1 MSPLSLNIK
10 LNDRRYWSAH
20 THSRFS
26 ANDALPSVPD
36 MVRRAKALG
45 YRGLGLTDHGNM
57 SGTVQL
63 YKECK
68 KAGIKPFPGT
78 EIYLVKDRG
87 DKKAKRY
94 HAGLIAYTTQGY
106 RNLVHINT
114 RMHQQFYNKPLLDLA
129 DLADLHDQG
138 RTEGIALMTGCFF
151 GMVIQTLIQDGYD
164 ACEQLVAAFA
174 SWFDTYVEIQMH
186 EIDHGEDVMPEH
198 MIAYELMRI
207 ATALD
212 LPVIITQDSHYT
224 YPEDRE
230 AHNAIKNLVSWGTEQ
245 DDSVFP
251 GDGFHMASEQWMK
264 EHHAPGIFEAG
275 LTGLDELIEK
285 HDMVIP
291 EMDEYDYRVPK
302 VSQDPMGII
311 RKRCE
316 KALAE
321 RGKNTKAYRDQ
332 LETELEILDVSRM
345 GDYIVLVA
353 EVCDHMRE
361 VAMFFQIR
369 GSAGGSLVCWLMDI
383 TNLDPLHWQLR
394 FDRFLTKDRMKPP
407 DIDIDVENDR
417 RQELIAWIGSRFAVV
432 QICTFGTYSIAGEEG
447 DTKGS
452 LRVKYLSRKRKT
464 TGEAD
469 WSKVTRAE
477 RDQLD
482 DLASRNL
489 ISSYGVHAAGL
500 VVCSS
505 RTELEELVPMQWVAS
520 SKTMVSQYD
529 GHDCEAIGVVKLDV
543 LGVKTLSVLRRTIL
557 NLGRRPE
564 DGLDFIPLNDRATLK
579 MVSSGDTDGVF
590 QLEGYTSAKNITRL
604 RPSKLGD
611 VVAAMAL
618 FRPGVM
624 NSGAMDSYIARKHG
638 RETLQPRHQIIEKFT
653 KVTFGILLYQDQ
665 VIEILRELG
674 FNADDMQ
681 EFLTAV
687 KASNKNVAA
696 ARVTMEKYEP
706 IVQQMCHD
714 AGMTER
720 DIKWLWEALDAFAEY
735 SFNRAHATIYGIT
748 AYRCAYLAAHHPV
761 EFHAALLA
769 VAAGTDKEQKYISTT
784 VRRGVKL
791 LKPDVNSSAVTYTV
805 DPQGRGVRKG
815 LVSIKGIGQAVAS
828 AIIPQQPFTCMDDF
842 VERVNPSVV
851 SGIID
856 FRKDG
861 SLETGKMQILNEA
874 GALKSL
880 L

>member
-1 MSPLSLNIK
+1 
-10 LNDRRYWSAH
+10 
-20 THSRFS
+20 
-26 ANDALPSVPD
+26 
-36 MVRRAKALG
+36 MVSRAKALG

-57 SGTVQL
+57 SGSVQL

-78 EIYLVKDRG
+78 EIYLVKDRA

-114 RMHQQFYNKPLLDLA
+114 RMHRQFHNKPLLDLA

-138 RTEGIALMTGCFF
+138 RTEGIALMTGCYF
-151 GMVIQTLIQDGYD
+151 GMVIQTLIKDGYD
-164 ACEQLVAAFA
+164 PARQLVAALA
-174 SWFDTYVEIQMH
+174 SWFDTYVEIQYH
-186 EIDHGEDVMPEH
+186 NIDHPFEEGTAMALQVERFSIKDSERE
-198 MIAYELMRI
+198 IAYCLLHI
-207 ATALD
+207 AEDLD

-224 YPEDRE
+224 YPQDRP
-230 AHNAIKNLVSWGTEQ
+230 AQDALKNLVSWGTEQ
-245 DDSVFP
+245 DDSIFP
-251 GDGFHMASEQWMK
+251 GDGFHMASEQWMRD
-264 EHHAPGIFEAG
+264 HHTPEIFEAG
-275 LTGLDELIEK
+275 LQGLDRLISK

-291 EMDEYDYRVPK
+291 EMEEYHYRIPK
-302 VSQDPMGII
+302 ISTDPLAVI
-311 RKRCE
+311 RERCE
-316 KALAE
+316 STLME
-321 RGKNTKAYRDQ
+321 RGLYTKQYLEQ
-332 LETELEILDVSRM
+332 LDAEMEILEAARM

-361 VAMFFQIR
+361 VNMFFQIR

-383 TNLDPLHWQLR
+383 TNVNPLKWKLR

-417 RQELIAWIGSRFAVV
+417 RQELLEWMGTRFAVI

-469 WSKVTRAE
+469 WSKITKDE

-482 DLASRNL
+482 DLAGRNL
-489 ISSYGVHAAGL
+489 VSSYGVHAAG
-500 VVCSS
+500 VIVTTS
-505 RTELEELVPMQWVAS
+505 RTELEDMMPFQWVAS

-529 GHDCEAIGVVKLDV
+529 GKDTESIGLVKLDV
-543 LGVKTLSVLRRTIL
+543 LGVKTLSVLRRTIVNMGL
-557 NLGRRPE
+557 DPA
-564 DGLDFIPLNDRATLK
+564 DGLDFIPFGDRQTLQMISK
-579 MVSSGDTDGVF
+579 GDTDGVF

-604 RPSKLGD
+604 RPSKIGD
-611 VVAAMAL
+611 VIAAMAL

-624 NSGAMDSYIARKHG
+624 NSGAMDTYLARKSG
-638 RETLQPRHQIIEKFT
+638 RMPMKERHPVIEKFT
-653 KVTFGILLYQDQ
+653 KETFGILLYQDQ

-696 ARVTMEKYEP
+696 AKVTMEKYEP
-706 IVQQMCHD
+706 IVREMCHD
-714 AGMTER
+714 AGMTQE
-720 DIKWLWEALDAFAEY
+720 DYDWLQEALTAFAEY

-748 AYRCAYLAAHHPV
+748 AYRCAYLASKYPV

-784 VRRGVKL
+784 VRRGIKL

-815 LVSIKGIGQAVAS
+815 LVSIKGIGQAVAN
-828 AIIPQQPFTCMDDF
+828 AIIPLQPFESMEDF
-842 VERVNPSVV
+842 TERVNSSVV

-856 FRKDG
+856 YRKDG
-861 SLETGKMQILNEA
+861 SLETGKIQVLHEA